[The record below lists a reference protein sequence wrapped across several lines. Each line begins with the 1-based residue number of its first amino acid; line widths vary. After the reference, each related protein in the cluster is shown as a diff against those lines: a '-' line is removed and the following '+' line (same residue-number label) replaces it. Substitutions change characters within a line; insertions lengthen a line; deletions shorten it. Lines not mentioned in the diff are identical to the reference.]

1 MNKILKSRLLLI
13 ILFILVKSLNFM
25 LVVIDKYCFPIIVT
39 SLVLYK
45 IPISFYIFLVT
56 AVMKI
61 VIKSEN
67 PINNVLC
74 INNFTHSIN
83 MNTAVNIKNMKN
95 HSTMYV
101 LNKIVDGFIEGFE
114 IAALDTRK
122 FKIKE
127 GIVYKFRTHG
137 AVYML
142 FQKKM
147 IRSHDEIIDCGMDS
161 ISVRKVIE
169 DTRLKAFKSTKLS
182 FSDKITFLVER
193 MLVQYSFTEMLKFF
207 ERIYFEDIQV
217 HDFEAVFT
225 DKKVYIKIK
234 D

>member
-1 MNKILKSRLLLI
+1 MNEVLKSRLFLI

-25 LVVIDKYCFPIIVT
+25 FVVIDKYGIFIIAV
-39 SLVLYK
+39 SLAIYK
-45 IPISFYIFLVT
+45 IPISFYIFFVT
-56 AVMKI
+56 AVIKI
-61 VIKSEN
+61 VLKLEN

-74 INNFTHSIN
+74 INNFTRSIN

-127 GIVYKFRTHG
+127 GIVYRFRTHG
-137 AVYML
+137 AIYML

-147 IRSHDEIIDCGMDS
+147 IRSHDEIIDCDVN
-161 ISVRKVIE
+161 SVAVKKVIE
-169 DTRLKAFKSTKLS
+169 GTRLKLFKSTKLS